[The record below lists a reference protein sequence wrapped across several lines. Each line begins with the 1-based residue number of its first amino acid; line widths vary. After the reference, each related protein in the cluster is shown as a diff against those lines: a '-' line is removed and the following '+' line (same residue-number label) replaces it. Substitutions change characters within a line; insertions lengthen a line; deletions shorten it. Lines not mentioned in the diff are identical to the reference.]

1 MSNVL
6 EDSLFVSQNKKFDEI
21 QSIVRQFSAEYVGNS
36 IIKDNIFAVIQNYA
50 RKKEIALELLRYP
63 IHDDELWALTFLKQ
77 DTIFVCVNTALPLC
91 KQFFAAAHELYHIY
105 CYVENADQSY
115 IKNGSMLDSAT
126 GDETGRTQEDLEANA
141 FAGLLLMP
149 DQLLHEQILLYGL
162 DKDLVTVDSVLML
175 MDMFAMPYKAVVL
188 RLFESGNISH
198 QQAEKLL
205 EVGSADVMER
215 VSLTGKAKRWQLD
228 GKGTESFGT
237 LLEKVEYNRQHEYLT
252 ESREN
257 EDVAYAMER
266 ERREEEKMY
275 SAIQQGAGRKAIEA
289 VRADSSMQMKTI
301 LAELNMEQFRRVPL
315 YECYMADEIT
325 EEQYHAE
332 VLDYEEAHRK
342 LNEQLTA
349 IMENEGGRIVVQFK
363 YEQSIQ
369 DAVRALHTD

>member
-1 MSNVL
+1 MHIHAEGPAFFCWL
-6 EDSLFVSQNKKFDEI
+6 PKLFGKRVVVTIHGLDWDREKWRGSVASKFIRGGEKNAVKYADEI
-21 QSIVRQFSAEYVGNS
+21 IVLSKGV
-36 IIKDNIFAVIQNYA
+36 
-50 RKKEIALELLRYP
+50 
-63 IHDDELWALTFLKQ
+63 
-77 DTIFVCVNTALPLC
+77 VCVNTALPLC

-162 DKDLVTVDSVLML
+162 DKDLVSVDSVLML

-198 QQAEKLL
+198 QQSEKLL

-252 ESREN
+252 ESREK
-257 EDVAYAMER
+257 EDVAYLTQLKKE
-266 ERREEEKMY
+266 Y
-275 SAIQQGAGRKAIEA
+275 G
-289 VRADSSMQMKTI
+289 
-301 LAELNMEQFRRVPL
+301 
-315 YECYMADEIT
+315 
-325 EEQYHAE
+325 
-332 VLDYEEAHRK
+332 LD
-342 LNEQLTA
+342 
-349 IMENEGGRIVVQFK
+349 
-363 YEQSIQ
+363 
-369 DAVRALHTD
+369 

>member
-1 MSNVL
+1 
-6 EDSLFVSQNKKFDEI
+6 
-21 QSIVRQFSAEYVGNS
+21 
-36 IIKDNIFAVIQNYA
+36 
-50 RKKEIALELLRYP
+50 
-63 IHDDELWALTFLKQ
+63 
-77 DTIFVCVNTALPLC
+77 
-91 KQFFAAAHELYHIY
+91 
-105 CYVENADQSY
+105 
-115 IKNGSMLDSAT
+115 
-126 GDETGRTQEDLEANA
+126 
-141 FAGLLLMP
+141 
-149 DQLLHEQILLYGL
+149 
-162 DKDLVTVDSVLML
+162 
-175 MDMFAMPYKAVVL
+175 MPYKAVVL

-257 EDVAYAMER
+257 EDVAY
-266 ERREEEKMY
+266 
-275 SAIQQGAGRKAIEA
+275 
-289 VRADSSMQMKTI
+289 
-301 LAELNMEQFRRVPL
+301 LAQLKKEYGLDMEQFRRVPL

-349 IMENEGGRIVVQFK
+349 IMENTTVWE
-363 YEQSIQ
+363 
-369 DAVRALHTD
+369 RALSLRNPWIQQMEQYKTPEALDRNFVKKYIEQVVVTFLGDRQAEISLTMKTQEWKQMLERIELEGTDDGTKE

>member
-1 MSNVL
+1 MNILIIGRKFEAISDVKTYTEMWAYNLACAFSEAGVTLQYHRPYSPGVESPEDYVEAVL
-6 EDSLFVSQNKKFDEI
+6 TAALSC
-21 QSIVRQFSAEYVGNS
+21 SAKAILAPG
-36 IIKDNIFAVIQNYA
+36 
-50 RKKEIALELLRYP
+50 LRYFTTVP
-63 IHDDELWALTFLKQ
+63 REIGVQLRRRFTGWVAQVYD
-77 DTIFVCVNTALPLC
+77 
-91 KQFFAAAHELYHIY
+91 
-105 CYVENADQSY
+105 
-115 IKNGSMLDSAT
+115 GSMLDSAT

-257 EDVAYAMER
+257 EDVAY
-266 ERREEEKMY
+266 
-275 SAIQQGAGRKAIEA
+275 
-289 VRADSSMQMKTI
+289 
-301 LAELNMEQFRRVPL
+301 LAQLKKE
-315 YECYMADEIT
+315 YG
-325 EEQYHAE
+325 
-332 VLDYEEAHRK
+332 LD
-342 LNEQLTA
+342 
-349 IMENEGGRIVVQFK
+349 
-363 YEQSIQ
+363 
-369 DAVRALHTD
+369 